1 MKKGLCIILSA
12 LMVAFSFASCG
23 KKDVSDE
30 PTKVD
35 ENGSAYVEV
44 TDKDGNEVTSVLSD
58 KDKSKADKKVAKDNK
73 DNKET
78 TTADV
83 SELASKAE
91 NAMSG
96 LTNVDDKDLQSDKK
110 DLIKNGTS
118 TKKTSLRDDVI
129 IKTSKTGKFTL
140 KAKIKAA
147 SGEDTPVTCVT
158 SDKKFAYDMTMK
170 GSQIRVIMDG
180 NNIYL
185 CMPALKWY
193 FKTTTDEIGIDSMD
207 DMMSNLTNTEDKYV
221 GSTKVTVNGTEY
233 TCEEYK
239 SSEGLVTKYY
249 FDKDNNWKR
258 LEGIDGD
265 EVTIMEIESFSG
277 KVDNSIFSVKGYT
290 DMTVLL
296 SQAMDS
302 ADITTTTKK
311 K

>member
-1 MKKGLCIILSA
+1 MKKGLCIVLSA

-23 KKDVSDE
+23 KKDISDE

-58 KDKSKADKKVAKDNK
+58 KDKAKADKKAAK

-78 TTADV
+78 TTADA

-91 NAMSG
+91 GAMSG
-96 LTNVDDKDLQSDKK
+96 FTNVDEKDLKSDKK
-110 DLIKNGTS
+110 DLIKDGTS

-140 KAKIKAA
+140 KAKIKAS

-158 SDKKFAYDMTMK
+158 SDKKFAYDMTMN
-170 GSQIRVIMDG
+170 GSQVRIIMDG
-180 NNIYL
+180 NNLYL
-185 CMPALKWY
+185 LLPSLKWY
-193 FKTTTDEIGIDSMD
+193 VKMSTDDIGLESMD
-207 DMMSNLTNTEDKYV
+207 DMMSNLANTEDKYV

-239 SSEGLVTKYY
+239 NSDGRITKYY
-249 FDKDNNWKR
+249 FDKNNNWKR
-258 LEGIDGD
+258 IEGINGD
-265 EVTIMEIESFSG
+265 EVTIMEIDSFSG
-277 KVDNSIFSVKGYT
+277 KVDDSVFSLKGYT
-290 DMTVLL
+290 DMTALVMG
-296 SQAMDS
+296 QAN
-302 ADITTTTKK
+302 ITTTTKK
-311 K
+311 S